1 MTAGDV
7 PPSHAAQESG
17 DYELTLFVSG
27 ASELSARAITNA
39 TRLCDV
45 HLHGRHRLSVLDVH
59 DDANGTLHRRVFALP
74 TLVRDRPL
82 PVRRIT
88 GDLSDTD
95 KVLRALDLPLDRV
108 PSTDR
113 G

>member
-1 MTAGDV
+1 MTA
-7 PPSHAAQESG
+7 AQDIP

-39 TRLCDV
+39 TQLCDA
-45 HLHGRHRLSVLDVH
+45 HLPGRHRLSVLDVH
-59 DDANGTLHRRVFALP
+59 DDATGVAHQRVFALP

-88 GDLSDTD
+88 GDLSDSD
-95 KVLRALDLPLDRV
+95 DVLLALLLPAPV
-108 PSTDR
+108 APA
-113 G
+113 

>member
-1 MTAGDV
+1 MTAPD
-7 PPSHAAQESG
+7 ELE
-17 DYELTLFVSG
+17 YELTLFVSG

-39 TRLCDV
+39 TQLCDA
-45 HLHGRHRLSVLDVH
+45 HLRGRHRLSVLDVH
-59 DDANGTLHRRVFALP
+59 NDAAGAAHHRVFALP

-95 KVLRALDLPLDRV
+95 DVLLALLSPAAV
-108 PSTDR
+108 AP